1 MKIMKTMQRFPGGMM
16 VIPLL
21 LAALLNTFCPHA
33 LRIGGFTE
41 QLFVSGSSPLI
52 ALYLLCA
59 AAGINVRKVGRPL
72 EKGVVLFVAKVV
84 SGIAIGVLVAHFF
97 GIKGVLGISPLAII
111 PGMTAINGGLFGG
124 LAGEFGDNTDV
135 GALAPVLLGCSP
147 FFTLIALGASG
158 LISVPYTALFAVIF
172 PMIVG
177 FILGNLDDD
186 WKEMLLK
193 SQNFLVPFFAWSLG
207 MHLNFHQLVSAG
219 IQGVVLG
226 LVTLI
231 VTGGLGYAGYRF
243 FFRDTLPAVGAAVGT
258 TAGLSVAFPAIVAQ
272 IAPGFTPLAAVAAAQ
287 ISSAVIV
294 TAILCPLVVSV
305 LAKRP
310 VRTES
315 AKSNSLS

>member
-21 LAALLNTFCPHA
+21 LAAVLNTLFPHV

-41 QLFVSGSSPLI
+41 QLFISGSSPLI

-84 SGIAIGVLVAHFF
+84 SGIAIGFLVAHYF
-97 GIKGVLGISPLAII
+97 GIKGLLGVSPLAII
-111 PGMTAINGGLFGG
+111 PAMTAINGGLYGG
-124 LAGEFGDNTDV
+124 LAGEFGDVTDI

-158 LISVPYTALFAVIF
+158 IISVPYMALLAVIF

-177 FILGNLDDD
+177 FVLGNLDDD
-186 WKEMLLK
+186 WKEMLTS

-207 MHLNFHQLVSAG
+207 MHLNLHELISAG
-219 IQGVVLG
+219 LQGVGLG
-226 LVTLI
+226 LVTLV
-231 VTGGLGYAGYRF
+231 VTGGLGYAGYSI
-243 FFRDTLPAVGAAVGT
+243 FFRETRPAVGVAVGT
-258 TAGLSVAFPAIVAQ
+258 TAGLSVAFPAVVAQ
-272 IAPGFTPLAAVAAAQ
+272 IAPNFAPQAAIAAAQ

-294 TAILCPLVVSV
+294 TAILCPLLVSV
-305 LAKRP
+305 LAKRDARKP
-310 VRTES
+310 TPIRH
-315 AKSNSLS
+315 

>member
-21 LAALLNTFCPHA
+21 LAALLNTFYPHA

-41 QLFVSGSSPLI
+41 QLFVFGSSPLI

-72 EKGVVLFVAKVV
+72 EKGAVLFVAKVV
-84 SGIAIGVLVAHFF
+84 SGIVIGLIVAHFY
-97 GIKGVLGISPLAII
+97 GVKGLLGISPLALI
-111 PGMTAINGGLFGG
+111 PAMTAINGGLFGG

-158 LISVPYTALFAVIF
+158 LISVPYSALFAVIF

-177 FILGNLDDD
+177 FVLGNLDDD
-186 WKEMLLK
+186 WKEMLTK
-193 SQNFLVPFFAWSLG
+193 GQNFLVPFFAWSLG
-207 MHLNFHQLVSAG
+207 MNLNFHQLVAAG
-219 IQGVVLG
+219 VQGIVLG
-226 LVTLI
+226 LITLV
-231 VTGGLGYAGYRF
+231 VTGGLGFLGYRL
-243 FFRDTLPAVGAAVGT
+243 FFRDTKPAIGAAIGT
-258 TAGLSVAFPAIVAQ
+258 TAGLSVAFPAVVAQ
-272 IAPGFTPLAAVAAAQ
+272 VAPGFTHLAAVAAAQ

-294 TAILCPLVVSV
+294 TAILCPLVVSL
-305 LAKRP
+305 LAKR
-310 VRTES
+310 S
-315 AKSNSLS
+315 ARQTAKQYQ